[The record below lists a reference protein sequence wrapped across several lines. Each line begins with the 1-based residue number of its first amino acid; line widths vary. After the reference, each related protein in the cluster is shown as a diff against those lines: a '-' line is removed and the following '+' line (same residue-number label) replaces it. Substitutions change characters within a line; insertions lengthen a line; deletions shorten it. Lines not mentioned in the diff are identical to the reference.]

1 MENIICACGHS
12 NPYGTKLCEKCGR
25 PLTEE
30 EKQNKVVDMRYDG
43 MAIRSK
49 TYNKSIIDKIWNF
62 FSSVKVGI
70 TLIIITLIAASI
82 GTLLPQEFY
91 VKASDMEKG
100 AYYADVYGTFGKIYY
115 TLGLSDLYS
124 SWWFQ
129 ILVGMLAV
137 SIIVASLDRGIPLYK
152 SLKNQRVKRH
162 ESFMKRQRIVAEGQ
176 VTGSAEETLDKVAQK
191 MTEMR
196 YSVRRD
202 GSALLA
208 EKGRFSRYG
217 PYINHVGLI
226 IFLGGVMLRLV
237 PGFYVDESIWVREG
251 ETRAITG
258 MDGYFIE
265 NRDFI
270 LETHDNK
277 PQGEQVKQGVN
288 VVAKNFQTDIT
299 LYKQPDDALP
309 GDTENLEKVKDY
321 SIRVNHPLKE
331 DGFALYQMDYRLN
344 ELKQMNF
351 ELINKSTEK
360 SLGKVE
366 IDLTNPKKEYDLG
379 NGSSV
384 QILVYTPDFDGFENG
399 EPQTKTSIPNNP
411 AFLFK
416 MTTPETPEGEV
427 SFVEIMQP
435 PLEPLGENKYRMKF
449 AAAEM
454 RDMSGITVRKDST
467 IPILFVGGVIFMIGV
482 VIGSYWN
489 HRRLWLQVEPDGRVL
504 MAAHV
509 NKNMFSMKKDLD
521 AVTAFATL
529 PPYTDQLEKNEASE
543 ESTNGGN
550 KEKEGDNTL

>member
-12 NPYGTKLCEKCGR
+12 NPFGTKLCEKCGR

-43 MAIRSK
+43 TAIRSK
-49 TYNKSIIDKIWNF
+49 TYNKSIVDKIWNF

-70 TLIIITLIAASI
+70 ALIIITLIAASI

-100 AYYADVYGTFGKIYY
+100 AYYEDVYGFVGKIYY

-162 ESFMKRQRIVAEGQ
+162 ESFLKRQRIVAEGQ
-176 VTGSAEETLDKVAQK
+176 ITASPEETLSKVEKK
-191 MTEMR
+191 MTEMK
-196 YSVRRD
+196 YIVRRD

-226 IFLGGVMLRLV
+226 IFLTGVMLRLV

-270 LETHDNK
+270 LETHDNA
-277 PQGEQVKQGVN
+277 PQGEQLKQGVN

-299 LYKQPDDALP
+299 LYKQPKDAIA
-309 GDTENLEKVKDY
+309 GDTENLEKVRDY

-331 DGFALYQMDYRLN
+331 EGYALYQMDYRLN

-351 ELINKSTEK
+351 QLVNKSTEQ
-360 SLGKVE
+360 SLGKVG

-379 NGSSV
+379 NGVSV
-384 QILVYTPDFDGFENG
+384 KLLVYTPDFSGFENG
-399 EPQTKTSIPNNP
+399 VPQTATSVPNNP

-416 MTTPETPEGEV
+416 MTTPETPKGET
-427 SFVEIMQP
+427 SFVAIKQT
-435 PLEPLGENKYRMKF
+435 LEPLGENQYKMKF
-449 AAAEM
+449 ESVET
-454 RDMSGITVRKDST
+454 RDMSGFTIRKDRT
-467 IPILFVGGVIFMIGV
+467 IPILFVGGIIFMIGV
-482 VIGSYWN
+482 AIGSYWN
-489 HRRLWLQVEPDGRVL
+489 HRRLWLQVEPDGHVL

-521 AVTAFATL
+521 AVTAFAGL
-529 PPYTDQLEKNEASE
+529 PQYKDQLEPSEEGE
-543 ESTNGGN
+543 ESTNRGN
-550 KEKEGDNTL
+550 TKKEGDNTL

>member
-12 NPYGTKLCEKCGR
+12 NPFGTKLCEKCGR

-43 MAIRSK
+43 TAIRSK
-49 TYNKSIIDKIWNF
+49 TYNKSIVDKIWNF

-70 TLIIITLIAASI
+70 ALIIITLIAASI

-100 AYYADVYGTFGKIYY
+100 AYYEDVYGFVGKIYY

-162 ESFMKRQRIVAEGQ
+162 ESFLKRQRIVAEGQ
-176 VTGSAEETLDKVAQK
+176 VTASPEETLSKVEKK
-191 MTEMR
+191 MTEMK
-196 YSVRRD
+196 YIVRRD

-217 PYINHVGLI
+217 SYINHVGLI
-226 IFLGGVMLRLV
+226 IFLTGVMLRLV

-270 LETHDNK
+270 LETHDNT
-277 PQGEQVKQGVN
+277 PQGEQLKQGVN

-299 LYKQPDDALP
+299 LYKQPEDAIA
-309 GDTENLEKVKDY
+309 GDTENLEKVRDY

-331 DGFALYQMDYRLN
+331 SGYALYQMDYRLN

-351 ELINKSTEK
+351 QLVNKSTEQ
-360 SLGKVE
+360 SLGKVG

-379 NGSSV
+379 NGVSV
-384 QILVYTPDFDGFENG
+384 KLLVYTPDFSGFENG
-399 EPQTKTSIPNNP
+399 VPQTATSVPNNP

-416 MTTPETPEGEV
+416 MTTPETPEGET
-427 SFVEIMQP
+427 SFVAIKQT
-435 PLEPLGENKYRMKF
+435 LEPLGENQYKMMF
-449 AAAEM
+449 ESVET
-454 RDMSGITVRKDST
+454 RDMSGITIRKDST
-467 IPILFVGGVIFMIGV
+467 IPILFVGGIIFMIGV
-482 VIGSYWN
+482 AIGSYWN
-489 HRRLWLQVEPDGRVL
+489 HRRLWLQVEPDGHVL

-521 AVTAFATL
+521 AVTAFAGL
-529 PPYTDQLEKNEASE
+529 PQYKDQLESSEEGE
-543 ESTNGGN
+543 EST
-550 KEKEGDNTL
+550 KKEGDNTL

>member
-12 NPYGTKLCEKCGR
+12 NPFGTKLCEKCGR

-43 MAIRSK
+43 TAIRSK
-49 TYNKSIIDKIWNF
+49 TYNKSIVDKIWNF

-70 TLIIITLIAASI
+70 ALIIITLIAASI

-100 AYYADVYGTFGKIYY
+100 AYYEDVYGFVGKIYY

-162 ESFMKRQRIVAEGQ
+162 ESFLKRQRIVAEGQ
-176 VTGSAEETLDKVAQK
+176 VTASPEETLSKVEKK
-191 MTEMR
+191 MTEMK
-196 YSVRRD
+196 YIVRRD

-226 IFLGGVMLRLV
+226 IFLTGVMLRLV

-270 LETHDNK
+270 LETHDNT
-277 PQGEQVKQGVN
+277 PQGEQLKQGVN

-299 LYKQPDDALP
+299 LYKQPEDAIA
-309 GDTENLEKVKDY
+309 GDTENLEKVRDY

-331 DGFALYQMDYRLN
+331 SGYALYQMDYRLN

-351 ELINKSTEK
+351 QLVNKSTEQ
-360 SLGKVE
+360 SLGKVG

-379 NGSSV
+379 NGVSV
-384 QILVYTPDFDGFENG
+384 KLLVYTPDFSGFENG
-399 EPQTKTSIPNNP
+399 VPQTATSVPNNP

-416 MTTPETPEGEV
+416 MTTPETPEGET
-427 SFVEIMQP
+427 SFVAIKQT
-435 PLEPLGENKYRMKF
+435 LEPLGENQYKMMF
-449 AAAEM
+449 ESVET
-454 RDMSGITVRKDST
+454 RDMSGITIRKDST
-467 IPILFVGGVIFMIGV
+467 IPILFVGGIIFMIGV
-482 VIGSYWN
+482 AIGSYWN
-489 HRRLWLQVEPDGRVL
+489 HRRLWLQVEPDGHVL

-521 AVTAFATL
+521 AVTAFAGL
-529 PPYTDQLEKNEASE
+529 PQYKDQLESSEEGE
-543 ESTNGGN
+543 EST
-550 KEKEGDNTL
+550 KKEGDNTL

>member
-12 NPYGTKLCEKCGR
+12 NPFGTKLCEKCGR

-30 EKQNKVVDMRYDG
+30 EKHNKVVDMRYDG
-43 MAIRSK
+43 TAIRSK
-49 TYNKSIIDKIWNF
+49 TYNKTIVDKIWNF

-70 TLIIITLIAASI
+70 ALIIITLIAASI

-91 VKASDMEKG
+91 VKASDIEKG
-100 AYYADVYGTFGKIYY
+100 AYYEDVYGIVGKIYY

-176 VTGSAEETLDKVAQK
+176 TASPEEMLNKVEKK
-191 MTEMR
+191 MTEMK
-196 YSVRRD
+196 YIVRRD

-226 IFLGGVMLRLV
+226 IFLTGVMLRLV

-258 MDGYFIE
+258 MEGYFIE
-265 NRDFI
+265 NHKFI
-270 LETHDNK
+270 LETHDNT
-277 PQGEQVKQGVN
+277 PQGEQLKQGVN
-288 VVAKNFQTDIT
+288 VVAKNFQTDVT
-299 LYKQPDDALP
+299 LYKQPEDAIA
-309 GDTENLEKVKDY
+309 GDTDNLEKVKDY
-321 SIRVNHPLKE
+321 SVRVNHPLKE
-331 DGFALYQMDYRLN
+331 NGYALYQMDYRLN

-351 ELINKSTEK
+351 ELVNKTTEQ

-379 NGSSV
+379 NGTSV
-384 QILVYTPDFDGFENG
+384 KLLVYTPDFSGFENG
-399 EPQTKTSIPNNP
+399 VPQTATSVPNNP

-416 MTTPETPEGEV
+416 MTTPDTPEGET
-427 SFVEIMQP
+427 SFVAIKQT
-435 PLEPLGENKYRMKF
+435 LEPLGENQYKMKF
-449 AAAEM
+449 ESVET
-454 RDMSGITVRKDST
+454 RDMSGFTIRKDRT
-467 IPILFVGGVIFMIGV
+467 IPILFIGGIIFMIGV
-482 VIGSYWN
+482 AIGSYWN

-504 MAAHV
+504 LAAHV

-521 AVTAFATL
+521 AVTAFADL
-529 PPYTDQLEKNEASE
+529 PPYKDQLDTSEEGE
-543 ESTNGGN
+543 ESTDRGN
-550 KEKEGDNTL
+550 NKKEGDNTL

>member
-12 NPYGTKLCEKCGR
+12 NPFGTKLCEKCGR

-30 EKQNKVVDMRYDG
+30 EKHNKVVDMRYDG
-43 MAIRSK
+43 TAIRSK
-49 TYNKSIIDKIWNF
+49 TYNKTIVDKIWNF

-70 TLIIITLIAASI
+70 ALIIITLIAASI

-91 VKASDMEKG
+91 VKASDIEKG
-100 AYYADVYGTFGKIYY
+100 AYYEDVYGIVGKIYY

-137 SIIVASLDRGIPLYK
+137 SIIVASLDRGLPLYK

-176 VTGSAEETLDKVAQK
+176 TASPEETLNKVEKK
-191 MTEMR
+191 MTEMK
-196 YSVRRD
+196 YIVRRD

-208 EKGRFSRYG
+208 EKGRFARYG

-226 IFLGGVMLRLV
+226 IFLAGVMLRLV

-258 MDGYFIE
+258 MEGYFIE
-265 NRDFI
+265 NHKFI
-270 LETHDNK
+270 LETHDNT
-277 PQGEQVKQGVN
+277 PQGEQLKQGVN
-288 VVAKNFQTDIT
+288 VVAKNFQTDVT
-299 LYKQPDDALP
+299 LYKQPEDAIA
-309 GDTENLEKVKDY
+309 GDTDNLEKVKDY
-321 SIRVNHPLKE
+321 SVRVNHPLKE
-331 DGFALYQMDYRLN
+331 EGYALYQMDYRLN

-351 ELINKSTEK
+351 ELVNKTTEQ
-360 SLGKVE
+360 SLGKVA

-379 NGSSV
+379 NGTSV
-384 QILVYTPDFDGFENG
+384 KLLVYTPDFSGFENG
-399 EPQTKTSIPNNP
+399 VPQTATSVPNNP

-416 MTTPETPEGEV
+416 MTTPDTPEGET
-427 SFVEIMQP
+427 SFVAIKQT
-435 PLEPLGENKYRMKF
+435 LEPLGENQYKMKF
-449 AAAEM
+449 ESVET
-454 RDMSGITVRKDST
+454 RNMSGFTIRKDRT
-467 IPILFVGGVIFMIGV
+467 IPILFVGGIIFMIGV
-482 VIGSYWN
+482 AIGSYWN

-521 AVTAFATL
+521 AVTAFAGL
-529 PPYTDQLEKNEASE
+529 PPYKDQLDISEEGE
-543 ESTNGGN
+543 ESTNRGN
-550 KEKEGDNTL
+550 NKKEGDNTL

>member
-12 NPYGTKLCEKCGR
+12 NPFGTKLCEKCGR

-30 EKQNKVVDMRYDG
+30 EKHNKVVDMRYDG
-43 MAIRSK
+43 TAIRSK
-49 TYNKSIIDKIWNF
+49 TYNKTIVDKIWNF

-70 TLIIITLIAASI
+70 ALIIITLIAASI

-91 VKASDMEKG
+91 VKASDIEKG
-100 AYYADVYGTFGKIYY
+100 AYYEDVYGIVGKIYY

-176 VTGSAEETLDKVAQK
+176 TASPEETLNKVEKK
-191 MTEMR
+191 MTEMK
-196 YSVRRD
+196 YIVRRD

-208 EKGRFSRYG
+208 EKGRFARYG

-226 IFLGGVMLRLV
+226 IFLAGVMLRLV

-258 MDGYFIE
+258 MEGYFIE
-265 NRDFI
+265 NHKFI
-270 LETHDNK
+270 LETHDNT
-277 PQGEQVKQGVN
+277 PQGEQLKQGVN
-288 VVAKNFQTDIT
+288 VVAKNFQTDVT
-299 LYKQPDDALP
+299 LYKQPEDAIA
-309 GDTENLEKVKDY
+309 GDTDNLEKVKDY
-321 SIRVNHPLKE
+321 SVRVNHPLKE
-331 DGFALYQMDYRLN
+331 EGYALYQMDYRLN

-351 ELINKSTEK
+351 ELVKKTTEQ

-379 NGSSV
+379 NGTSV
-384 QILVYTPDFDGFENG
+384 KLLVYTPDFSGFENG
-399 EPQTKTSIPNNP
+399 VPQTATSVPNNP

-416 MTTPETPEGEV
+416 MTTPDTPEGET
-427 SFVEIMQP
+427 SFVAIKQT
-435 PLEPLGENKYRMKF
+435 LEPLGENQYKMKF
-449 AAAEM
+449 ESVET
-454 RDMSGITVRKDST
+454 RNMSGFTIRKDRT
-467 IPILFVGGVIFMIGV
+467 IPILFVGGIIFMIGV
-482 VIGSYWN
+482 AIGSYWN

-521 AVTAFATL
+521 AVTAFAGL
-529 PPYTDQLEKNEASE
+529 PPYKDQLDISEEGE
-543 ESTNGGN
+543 ESTNRGN
-550 KEKEGDNTL
+550 NKKEGDNTL

>member
-1 MENIICACGHS
+1 MEKIICACGHS

-43 MAIRSK
+43 TAIRSK
-49 TYNKSIIDKIWNF
+49 TYNKSVIDKIWNF

-70 TLIIITLIAASI
+70 SLIIITLIAASI

-137 SIIVASLDRGIPLYK
+137 SIIIASLDRGIPLYK

-162 ESFMKRQRIVAEGQ
+162 ESFMKRQRIFGEGQ
-176 VTGSAEETLDKVAQK
+176 ITADAEETLDKVAQK

-226 IFLGGVMLRLV
+226 IFISGVMLRLV

-270 LETHDNK
+270 LETHDNE
-277 PQGEQVKQGVN
+277 PQGEQVKQNVN

-299 LYKQPDDALP
+299 LYKQPKDAIP

-331 DGFALYQMDYRLN
+331 DGYALYQMDYRLN

-351 ELINKSTEK
+351 ELINKASEK

-435 PLEPLGENKYRMKF
+435 PLEPLGENQYRMKF

-521 AVTAFATL
+521 AVTAFAAL
-529 PPYTDQLEKNEASE
+529 PSYKDQLEKEEAGE
-543 ESTNGGN
+543 ESTNGGI

>member
-1 MENIICACGHS
+1 MENITCACGHS

-30 EKQNKVVDMRYDG
+30 EIQNKVVDMRYDG

-49 TYNKSIIDKIWNF
+49 TYNKSIVDKIWNF

-70 TLIIITLIAASI
+70 SLIIITLVSASL

-91 VKASDMEKG
+91 VNASDVNKA
-100 AYYADVYGTFGKIYY
+100 AYYEDVYGTFGKVYY
-115 TLGLSDLYS
+115 QLGLSDLYS

-129 ILVGMLAV
+129 IIVGMLGV
-137 SIIVASLDRGIPLYK
+137 SIIVASLDRGLPLHK

-162 ESFMKRQRIVAEGQ
+162 ESFMKRQRIIAEGS
-176 VTGSAEETLDKVAQK
+176 VSTNPDETLNQVEKK
-191 MTEMR
+191 MKEMR
-196 YSVRRD
+196 YNVRRE
-202 GSALLA
+202 GNALLA
-208 EKGRFSRYG
+208 ERGRFSRYG

-226 IFLGGVMLRLV
+226 VFLAGVMLRLV

-265 NRDFI
+265 SRDFI
-270 LETHDNK
+270 LETHDNT
-277 PQGEQVKQGVN
+277 PQGEQLKQGVN
-288 VVAKNFQTDIT
+288 VVAKNYQTDVT
-299 LYKQPDDALP
+299 LYKQPEGAVA

-331 DGFALYQMDYRLN
+331 NGYALYQMDYRLN

-351 ELINKSTEK
+351 ELVNKETEQ
-360 SLGKVE
+360 SLGEVK
-366 IDLTNPKKEYDLG
+366 IDLTNPEKEYDLG
-379 NGSSV
+379 NGTSVKILNYSPDFSGFKDGAPQTASSV
-384 QILVYTPDFDGFENG
+384 
-399 EPQTKTSIPNNP
+399 PNNP

-416 MTTPETPEGEV
+416 MTTPKTPEGET
-427 SFVEIMQP
+427 SFVAIKQT
-435 PLEPLGENKYRMKF
+435 LEPLGENQYKMKF
-449 AAAEM
+449 TSVET
-454 RDMSGITVRKDST
+454 RDMSGFTVRKDRT
-467 IPILFVGGVIFMIGV
+467 IPILFLGGIIFMIGV

-489 HRRLWLQVEPDGRVL
+489 HRRLWLQVEPTGYVR

-521 AVTAFATL
+521 AVTAFAGL
-529 PPYTDQLEKNEASE
+529 PHYQDQLDTISDEDVSSKS
-543 ESTNGGN
+543 GDQ
-550 KEKEGDNTL
+550 EKEGDNTL

>member
-12 NPYGTKLCEKCGR
+12 NPFGTKLCEKCGR

-43 MAIRSK
+43 TAIRSK
-49 TYNKSIIDKIWNF
+49 TYNKSIVDKIWNF

-70 TLIIITLIAASI
+70 ALIIITLIAASI

-100 AYYADVYGTFGKIYY
+100 AYYEDVYGLVGKIYY

-162 ESFMKRQRIVAEGQ
+162 ESFLKRQRIVAEGQ
-176 VTGSAEETLDKVAQK
+176 VTASPEETLSKVEKK
-191 MTEMR
+191 MTEMK
-196 YSVRRD
+196 YIVRRD

-226 IFLGGVMLRLV
+226 IFLTGVMLRLV

-270 LETHDNK
+270 LETHDNT
-277 PQGEQVKQGVN
+277 PQGEQLKQGVN

-299 LYKQPDDALP
+299 LYKQPEDAIA

-331 DGFALYQMDYRLN
+331 AGYALYQMDYRLN

-351 ELINKSTEK
+351 QLVNKTTEQ
-360 SLGKVE
+360 SLGKVG

-379 NGSSV
+379 NGVSV
-384 QILVYTPDFDGFENG
+384 KLLVYTPDFSGFENG
-399 EPQTKTSIPNNP
+399 VPQTATSVPNNP

-416 MTTPETPEGEV
+416 MTTPETPKGET
-427 SFVEIMQP
+427 SFVAIKQT
-435 PLEPLGENKYRMKF
+435 LEPLGENQYKMKF
-449 AAAEM
+449 DSVET
-454 RDMSGITVRKDST
+454 RDMSGFTIRKDRT
-467 IPILFVGGVIFMIGV
+467 IPILFVGGIIFMIGV
-482 VIGSYWN
+482 AIGSYWN
-489 HRRLWLQVEPDGRVL
+489 HRRLWLQVEPDGHVL

-521 AVTAFATL
+521 AVTAFAGL
-529 PPYTDQLEKNEASE
+529 PQYKDQLEPSEEGE
-543 ESTNGGN
+543 ESTNRGN
-550 KEKEGDNTL
+550 TKKEGDNTL

>member
-12 NPYGTKLCEKCGR
+12 NPFGTKLCEKCGR

-43 MAIRSK
+43 TAIRSK
-49 TYNKSIIDKIWNF
+49 TYNKSIVDKIWNF
-62 FSSVKVGI
+62 FSSVKIGI
-70 TLIIITLIAASI
+70 ALIIITLIAASI

-100 AYYADVYGTFGKIYY
+100 AYYEDVYGLVGKIYY

-162 ESFMKRQRIVAEGQ
+162 ESFLKRQRIVAEGQ
-176 VTGSAEETLDKVAQK
+176 VTASPEETLSKVEKK
-191 MTEMR
+191 MTEMK
-196 YSVRRD
+196 YIVRRD

-226 IFLGGVMLRLV
+226 IFLTGVMLRLV

-270 LETHDNK
+270 LETHDNT
-277 PQGEQVKQGVN
+277 PQGEQLKQGVN

-299 LYKQPDDALP
+299 LYKQPEDAIA

-331 DGFALYQMDYRLN
+331 AGYALYQMDYRLN

-351 ELINKSTEK
+351 QLVNKTTEQ
-360 SLGKVE
+360 SLGKVG

-379 NGSSV
+379 NGVSV
-384 QILVYTPDFDGFENG
+384 KLLVYTPDFSGFENG
-399 EPQTKTSIPNNP
+399 VPQTATSVPNNP

-416 MTTPETPEGEV
+416 MTTPETPKGET
-427 SFVEIMQP
+427 SFVAIKQT
-435 PLEPLGENKYRMKF
+435 LEPLGENQYKMKF
-449 AAAEM
+449 DSVET
-454 RDMSGITVRKDST
+454 RDMSGFTIRKDRT
-467 IPILFVGGVIFMIGV
+467 IPILFVGGIIFMIGV
-482 VIGSYWN
+482 AIGSYWN
-489 HRRLWLQVEPDGRVL
+489 HRRLWLQVEPDGHVL

-521 AVTAFATL
+521 AVTAFAGL
-529 PPYTDQLEKNEASE
+529 PQYKDQLEPSEEGE
-543 ESTNGGN
+543 ESTNRGN
-550 KEKEGDNTL
+550 TKKEGDNTL

>member
-12 NPYGTKLCEKCGR
+12 NPFGTKLCEKCGR

-30 EKQNKVVDMRYDG
+30 EKHNKVVDMRYDG
-43 MAIRSK
+43 TAIRSK
-49 TYNKSIIDKIWNF
+49 TYNKTIVDKIWNF

-70 TLIIITLIAASI
+70 ALIIITLIAASI

-91 VKASDMEKG
+91 VKASDIEKG
-100 AYYADVYGTFGKIYY
+100 AYYEDVYGIVGKIYY

-176 VTGSAEETLDKVAQK
+176 TASPEETLNKVEKK
-191 MTEMR
+191 MTEMK
-196 YSVRRD
+196 YIVRRD

-208 EKGRFSRYG
+208 EKGRFARYG

-226 IFLGGVMLRLV
+226 IFLAGVMLRLV

-258 MDGYFIE
+258 MEGYFIE
-265 NRDFI
+265 NHKFI
-270 LETHDNK
+270 LETHDNT
-277 PQGEQVKQGVN
+277 PQGEQLKQGVN
-288 VVAKNFQTDIT
+288 VVAKNFQTDVT
-299 LYKQPDDALP
+299 LYKQPEDAIA
-309 GDTENLEKVKDY
+309 GDTDNLEKVKDY
-321 SIRVNHPLKE
+321 SVRVNHPLKE
-331 DGFALYQMDYRLN
+331 EGYALYQMDYRLN

-351 ELINKSTEK
+351 ELVKKTTEQ

-379 NGSSV
+379 NGTSV
-384 QILVYTPDFDGFENG
+384 KLLVYTPDFSGFENG
-399 EPQTKTSIPNNP
+399 VPQTATSVPNNP

-416 MTTPETPEGEV
+416 MTTPDTPEGET
-427 SFVEIMQP
+427 SFVAIKQT
-435 PLEPLGENKYRMKF
+435 LEPLGENQYKMKF
-449 AAAEM
+449 ESVET
-454 RDMSGITVRKDST
+454 RNMSGFTIRKDRT
-467 IPILFVGGVIFMIGV
+467 IPILFIGGIIFMIGV
-482 VIGSYWN
+482 AIGSYWN

-521 AVTAFATL
+521 AVTAFAGL
-529 PPYTDQLEKNEASE
+529 PPYKDQLDTSEEDE
-543 ESTNGGN
+543 ESTNRGN
-550 KEKEGDNTL
+550 NTKEGDNTL

>member
-12 NPYGTKLCEKCGR
+12 NPFGTKLCEKCGR

-30 EKQNKVVDMRYDG
+30 EKHNKVVDMRYDG
-43 MAIRSK
+43 TAIRSK
-49 TYNKSIIDKIWNF
+49 TYNKTIVDKIWNF

-70 TLIIITLIAASI
+70 ALIIITLIAASI

-91 VKASDMEKG
+91 VKASDIEKG
-100 AYYADVYGTFGKIYY
+100 AYYEDVYGIVGKIYY

-176 VTGSAEETLDKVAQK
+176 TASPEETLNKVEKK
-191 MTEMR
+191 MTEMK
-196 YSVRRD
+196 YIVRRD

-208 EKGRFSRYG
+208 EKGRFARYG

-226 IFLGGVMLRLV
+226 IFLAGVMLRLV

-258 MDGYFIE
+258 MEGYFIE
-265 NRDFI
+265 NHKFI
-270 LETHDNK
+270 LETHDNT
-277 PQGEQVKQGVN
+277 PQGEQLKQGVN
-288 VVAKNFQTDIT
+288 VVAKNFQTDVT
-299 LYKQPDDALP
+299 LYKQPEDAIA
-309 GDTENLEKVKDY
+309 GDTDNLEKVKDY
-321 SIRVNHPLKE
+321 SVRVNHPLKE
-331 DGFALYQMDYRLN
+331 EGYALYQMDYRLN

-351 ELINKSTEK
+351 ELVKKTTEQ

-379 NGSSV
+379 NGTSV
-384 QILVYTPDFDGFENG
+384 KLLVYTPDFSGFENG
-399 EPQTKTSIPNNP
+399 VPQTATSVPNNP

-416 MTTPETPEGEV
+416 MTTPDTPEGET
-427 SFVEIMQP
+427 SFVAIKQT
-435 PLEPLGENKYRMKF
+435 LEPLGENQYKMKF
-449 AAAEM
+449 ESVET
-454 RDMSGITVRKDST
+454 RNMSGFTIRKDRT
-467 IPILFVGGVIFMIGV
+467 IPILFIGGIIFMIGV
-482 VIGSYWN
+482 AIGSYWN

-521 AVTAFATL
+521 AVTAFAGL
-529 PPYTDQLEKNEASE
+529 PPYKDQLDTSEEGE
-543 ESTNGGN
+543 ESTNRGN
-550 KEKEGDNTL
+550 NTKEGDNTL

>member
-12 NPYGTKLCEKCGR
+12 NPFGTKLCEKCGR

-30 EKQNKVVDMRYDG
+30 EKHNKVVDMRYDG
-43 MAIRSK
+43 TAIRSK
-49 TYNKSIIDKIWNF
+49 TYNKSIVDKIWNF

-70 TLIIITLIAASI
+70 ALIIITLIAASI

-91 VKASDMEKG
+91 VKASDIEKG
-100 AYYADVYGTFGKIYY
+100 AYYEDVYGVVGKIYY

-176 VTGSAEETLDKVAQK
+176 TASPEETLNKVEKK
-191 MTEMR
+191 MTEMK
-196 YSVRRD
+196 YIVRRD

-226 IFLGGVMLRLV
+226 IFLAGVMLRLV

-258 MDGYFIE
+258 MEGYFIE
-265 NRDFI
+265 NHKFT
-270 LETHDNK
+270 LETHDNT
-277 PQGEQVKQGVN
+277 PQGEQLKQGVN
-288 VVAKNFQTDIT
+288 VVAKNFQTDVT
-299 LYKQPDDALP
+299 LYKQPEDAIA
-309 GDTENLEKVKDY
+309 GDTDNLEKVKDY
-321 SIRVNHPLKE
+321 SVRVNHPLKE
-331 DGFALYQMDYRLN
+331 NGYALYQMDYRLN

-351 ELINKSTEK
+351 ELVNKTTEQ
-360 SLGKVE
+360 SLGKVA

-379 NGSSV
+379 NGTSV
-384 QILVYTPDFDGFENG
+384 KLLVYTPDFSGFENG
-399 EPQTKTSIPNNP
+399 VPQTATSVPNNP

-416 MTTPETPEGEV
+416 MTTPDTPEGET
-427 SFVEIMQP
+427 SFVAIKQT
-435 PLEPLGENKYRMKF
+435 LEPLGENQYKMKF
-449 AAAEM
+449 ESVET
-454 RDMSGITVRKDST
+454 RNMSGFTIRKDRT
-467 IPILFVGGVIFMIGV
+467 IPILFVGGIIFMIGV
-482 VIGSYWN
+482 AIGSYWN

-521 AVTAFATL
+521 AVTAFAGL
-529 PPYTDQLEKNEASE
+529 PPYKDQLDTSEEAEAS
-543 ESTNGGN
+543 TNRGN
-550 KEKEGDNTL
+550 NKKEGDNTL

>member
-12 NPYGTKLCEKCGR
+12 NPFGTKLCEKCGR

-30 EKQNKVVDMRYDG
+30 EKHNKVVDMRYDG
-43 MAIRSK
+43 TAIRSK
-49 TYNKSIIDKIWNF
+49 TYNKTIVDKIWNF

-70 TLIIITLIAASI
+70 ALIIITLIAASI

-91 VKASDMEKG
+91 VKASDIEKG
-100 AYYADVYGTFGKIYY
+100 AYYEDVYGIVGKIYY

-137 SIIVASLDRGIPLYK
+137 SIIVASLDRGIPLYN

-176 VTGSAEETLDKVAQK
+176 TASPEETLNKVEKK
-191 MTEMR
+191 MTEMK
-196 YSVRRD
+196 YIVRRD

-226 IFLGGVMLRLV
+226 IFLAGVMLRLV

-258 MDGYFIE
+258 MEGYFIE
-265 NRDFI
+265 NHKFI
-270 LETHDNK
+270 LETHDNT
-277 PQGEQVKQGVN
+277 PQGEQLKQGVN
-288 VVAKNFQTDIT
+288 VVAKNFQTDVT
-299 LYKQPDDALP
+299 LYKQPEDAIA
-309 GDTENLEKVKDY
+309 GDTDNLEKVKDY
-321 SIRVNHPLKE
+321 SVRVNHPLKE
-331 DGFALYQMDYRLN
+331 KGYALYQMDYRLN

-351 ELINKSTEK
+351 ELVNKTTEQ

-379 NGSSV
+379 NGTSV
-384 QILVYTPDFDGFENG
+384 KLLVYTPDFSGFENG
-399 EPQTKTSIPNNP
+399 VPQTATSVPNNP

-416 MTTPETPEGEV
+416 MTTPDTPEGET
-427 SFVEIMQP
+427 SFVAIKQT
-435 PLEPLGENKYRMKF
+435 LEPLGENQYKMKF
-449 AAAEM
+449 ESVET
-454 RDMSGITVRKDST
+454 RDMSGFTIRKDRT
-467 IPILFVGGVIFMIGV
+467 IPILFIGGIIFMIGV
-482 VIGSYWN
+482 AIGSYWN

-504 MAAHV
+504 LAAHV

-521 AVTAFATL
+521 AVTAFADL
-529 PPYTDQLEKNEASE
+529 PPYKDQLDISEEGE
-543 ESTNGGN
+543 ESTNRGN
-550 KEKEGDNTL
+550 NKKEGDNTL

>member
-12 NPYGTKLCEKCGR
+12 NPFGTKLCEKCGR

-43 MAIRSK
+43 TAIRSK
-49 TYNKSIIDKIWNF
+49 TYNKSIVDKIWNF

-70 TLIIITLIAASI
+70 ALIIITLIAASI

-100 AYYADVYGTFGKIYY
+100 AYYEDVYGFVGKIYY

-162 ESFMKRQRIVAEGQ
+162 ESFLKRQRIVAEGQ
-176 VTGSAEETLDKVAQK
+176 VTASPEETLSKVEKK
-191 MTEMR
+191 MTEMK
-196 YSVRRD
+196 YIVRRD

-226 IFLGGVMLRLV
+226 IFLTGVMLRLV

-270 LETHDNK
+270 LETHDNT
-277 PQGEQVKQGVN
+277 PQGEQLKQGVN

-299 LYKQPDDALP
+299 LYKQPEDAIA
-309 GDTENLEKVKDY
+309 GDTENLEKVRDY

-331 DGFALYQMDYRLN
+331 AGYALYQMDYRLN

-351 ELINKSTEK
+351 QLVNKSTEQ
-360 SLGKVE
+360 SLGKVG

-379 NGSSV
+379 NGVSV
-384 QILVYTPDFDGFENG
+384 KLLVYTPDFSGFENG
-399 EPQTKTSIPNNP
+399 VPQTATSVPNNP

-416 MTTPETPEGEV
+416 MTTPETPEGET
-427 SFVEIMQP
+427 SFVAIKQT
-435 PLEPLGENKYRMKF
+435 LEPLGENQYKMKF
-449 AAAEM
+449 ESVET
-454 RDMSGITVRKDST
+454 RDMSGFTIRKDRT
-467 IPILFVGGVIFMIGV
+467 IPILFVGGIIFMIGV
-482 VIGSYWN
+482 AIGSYWN

-521 AVTAFATL
+521 AVTAFAGL
-529 PPYTDQLEKNEASE
+529 PQYKDQLEPSEEGE
-543 ESTNGGN
+543 ESTNRGN
-550 KEKEGDNTL
+550 TKKEGDNTL

>member
-1 MENIICACGHS
+1 MEKIICACGHS

-43 MAIRSK
+43 TAIRSK
-49 TYNKSIIDKIWNF
+49 TYNKTIIDKIWNF

-70 TLIIITLIAASI
+70 SLIIITLIAASI

-137 SIIVASLDRGIPLYK
+137 SIIIASLDRGIPLYK

-162 ESFMKRQRIVAEGQ
+162 ESFMKRQRIFGEGQ
-176 VTGSAEETLDKVAQK
+176 ITADAEETLDKVAQK

-226 IFLGGVMLRLV
+226 IFISGVMLRLV

-270 LETHDNK
+270 LETHDNE
-277 PQGEQVKQGVN
+277 PQGEQVKQNVN

-299 LYKQPDDALP
+299 LYKQPKDAIP

-331 DGFALYQMDYRLN
+331 DGYALYQMDYRLN

-351 ELINKSTEK
+351 ELINKASEK

-435 PLEPLGENKYRMKF
+435 PLEPLGENQYRMKF

-521 AVTAFATL
+521 AVTAFAAL
-529 PPYTDQLEKNEASE
+529 PSYKDQLEKEEAGE
-543 ESTNGGN
+543 ESTDGGI

>member
-1 MENIICACGHS
+1 MEKIICACGHS

-43 MAIRSK
+43 TAIRSK
-49 TYNKSIIDKIWNF
+49 TYNKSIVDKIWNF

-70 TLIIITLIAASI
+70 SLIIITLIAASI

-162 ESFMKRQRIVAEGQ
+162 ESFMKRQRIFGEGQ
-176 VTGSAEETLDKVAQK
+176 ITADAEETLDKVAQK

-226 IFLGGVMLRLV
+226 IFISGVMLRLV

-270 LETHDNK
+270 LETHDNE
-277 PQGEQVKQGVN
+277 PQGEQVKQNVN

-299 LYKQPDDALP
+299 LYKQPKDAIP

-331 DGFALYQMDYRLN
+331 DGYALYQMDYRLN

-351 ELINKSTEK
+351 ELINKASEK
-360 SLGKVE
+360 SLGKME

-435 PLEPLGENKYRMKF
+435 PLEPLGENQYRMKF

-521 AVTAFATL
+521 AVTAFAAL
-529 PPYTDQLEKNEASE
+529 PSYKDQLEKEEADE
-543 ESTNGGN
+543 ESTDGGI

>member
-1 MENIICACGHS
+1 
-12 NPYGTKLCEKCGR
+12 
-25 PLTEE
+25 
-30 EKQNKVVDMRYDG
+30 
-43 MAIRSK
+43 
-49 TYNKSIIDKIWNF
+49 
-62 FSSVKVGI
+62 
-70 TLIIITLIAASI
+70 
-82 GTLLPQEFY
+82 
-91 VKASDMEKG
+91 
-100 AYYADVYGTFGKIYY
+100 
-115 TLGLSDLYS
+115 
-124 SWWFQ
+124 
-129 ILVGMLAV
+129 
-137 SIIVASLDRGIPLYK
+137 
-152 SLKNQRVKRH
+152 
-162 ESFMKRQRIVAEGQ
+162 
-176 VTGSAEETLDKVAQK
+176 
-191 MTEMR
+191 
-196 YSVRRD
+196 
-202 GSALLA
+202 
-208 EKGRFSRYG
+208 
-217 PYINHVGLI
+217 
-226 IFLGGVMLRLV
+226 MLRLV

-258 MDGYFIE
+258 MEGYFIE

-270 LETHDNK
+270 LETHDNT

-299 LYKQPDDALP
+299 LYKQPEDALP

-351 ELINKSTEK
+351 ELINKTTEK

-449 AAAEM
+449 ASAEM

-467 IPILFVGGVIFMIGV
+467 ILFCLLV
-482 VIGSYWN
+482 VSS
-489 HRRLWLQVEPDGRVL
+489 L
-504 MAAHV
+504 
-509 NKNMFSMKKDLD
+509 
-521 AVTAFATL
+521 
-529 PPYTDQLEKNEASE
+529 
-543 ESTNGGN
+543 
-550 KEKEGDNTL
+550 